1 MVPRSSLHSVDFKPK
16 TLRSIL
22 KVPGSPT
29 IEPTPWG
36 YFRSVIDNFEWAFAE
51 MYDPNNDVDRK
62 CLWDELVGLMSW
74 WELPW
79 CIGGNFKV
87 VCYLCERSDDS
98 KQSPTMLDFLE
109 FIFNEGLVDIPLL
122 GENFT

>member
-1 MVPRSSLHSVDFKPK
+1 
-16 TLRSIL
+16 
-22 KVPGSPT
+22 
-29 IEPTPWG
+29 
-36 YFRSVIDNFEWAFAE
+36 

-109 FIFNEGLVDIPLL
+109 FIFNEGLVDIPLV